1 MSKVHLFIVVL
12 LALLWAEGSYAQ
24 KTYVL
29 TLEQM
34 FALADENSKTM
45 KAEDAAVTE
54 AQQAVKVAKNGYL
67 PDIDISLSASYL
79 GNGYL
84 LDREFRNGQSVPMPH
99 FGNNFAIEAT
109 QLIYAGGAVT
119 NGVAVAKLKE
129 EMASAN
135 REAARS
141 RIRFMLTG
149 FYLDLYKLRNT
160 LKVYDKNIEL
170 TRIVIEDTKARNKAG
185 VALQNDV
192 TRYELQ
198 LKNFELARRRV
209 ENSVEILNYDLV
221 TLLGLPADTQ
231 IEPDTTMLAKTLPM
245 EGVAYWQQMAESN
258 AHAIKQSALAVEIGE
273 RAEMLAR
280 AERRPTVALFAANH
294 FDGPITIEVP
304 AINKN
309 FNYWHVGVGV
319 SFPIHSLYKANRSIR
334 QAQYSTMLSR
344 RRQNEVVEQ
353 TSLTIQS
360 DYVRYM
366 EAYDEV
372 ATLEKS
378 VQLANENYQV
388 IENRYRNDIALVT
401 DMLDASTQLLDA
413 ELKLVNARIN
423 VIFNYYKLKNS
434 SGNL

>member
-1 MSKVHLFIVVL
+1 MSKVRLLIMVL
-12 LALLWAEGSYAQ
+12 CASLWVEGSYAQ
-24 KTYVL
+24 NSYVL

-34 FALADENSKTM
+34 FALADENSKTI
-45 KAEDAAVTE
+45 KAEDAAVIE
-54 AQQAVKVAKNGYL
+54 AQQGVKVAKNGYL
-67 PDIDISLSASYL
+67 PDIDLSLSASYL

-84 LDREFRNGQSVPMPH
+84 LDREFKNGQSVPMPH

-119 NGVAVAKLKE
+119 NGVAMAKLKE
-129 EMASAN
+129 EMAGVN

-149 FYLDLYKLRNT
+149 FYLDLYKLHNA
-160 LKVYDKNIEL
+160 LKVYDKSIEL

-221 TLLGLPADTQ
+221 TMLGLPADTQ
-231 IEPDTTMLAKTLPM
+231 IAPDTTMLAKTLPM
-245 EGVAYWQQMAESN
+245 EGIAYWQQMAESN
-258 AHAIKQSALAVEIGE
+258 AHAVKQSALAVEIGE

-304 AINKN
+304 TINKN
-309 FNYWHVGVGV
+309 FNYWYIGVGV
-319 SFPIHSLYKANRSIR
+319 SFPIHSLYKANKSIR

-344 RRQNEVVEQ
+344 RRQDEVAEQ

-388 IENRYRNDIALVT
+388 IEKRYRNDIALVT

-423 VIFNYYKLKNS
+423 VIFNYYKLKNT

>member
-1 MSKVHLFIVVL
+1 MSKVRLLIMVL
-12 LALLWAEGSYAQ
+12 CASLWAMGSYAQ

-34 FALADENSKTM
+34 FALADENSKTI
-45 KAEDAAVTE
+45 KAEDAAVIE
-54 AQQAVKVAKNGYL
+54 AQQGVKVAKNGYL
-67 PDIDISLSASYL
+67 PDIDLSLSASYL

-84 LDREFRNGQSVPMPH
+84 LDREFKNGQSVPMPH

-119 NGVAVAKLKE
+119 NGVAMAKLKE
-129 EMASAN
+129 EMAGVN

-149 FYLDLYKLRNT
+149 FYLDLYKLHNA
-160 LKVYDKNIEL
+160 LKVYDKSIEL

-221 TLLGLPADTQ
+221 TMLGLPADTQ
-231 IEPDTTMLAKTLPM
+231 IEPDTTMLAKILPM

-258 AHAIKQSALAVEIGE
+258 AHTVKQSALAVEIGE

-304 AINKN
+304 VINKN
-309 FNYWHVGVGV
+309 FNYWYIGVGV
-319 SFPIHSLYKANRSIR
+319 SFPIHSLYKANKSIR

-344 RRQNEVVEQ
+344 RRQDEVVEQ

-423 VIFNYYKLKNS
+423 VIFNYYKLKNT

>member
-1 MSKVHLFIVVL
+1 MSKVRLLIMVL
-12 LALLWAEGSYAQ
+12 CTSLWAEGSYAQ

-34 FALADENSKTM
+34 FALADENSKTI
-45 KAEDAAVTE
+45 KAEDAAVIE
-54 AQQAVKVAKNGYL
+54 AQQGVKVAKNGYL
-67 PDIDISLSASYL
+67 PDIDLSLSASYL

-84 LDREFRNGQSVPMPH
+84 LDREFKNGQSVPMPH

-119 NGVAVAKLKE
+119 NGVAMAKLKE
-129 EMASAN
+129 EMAGVN

-149 FYLDLYKLRNT
+149 FYLDLYKLHNA
-160 LKVYDKNIEL
+160 LKVYDKSIEL

-221 TLLGLPADTQ
+221 TMLGLPADTQ

-258 AHAIKQSALAVEIGE
+258 AHAVKQSALAVEIGE
-273 RAEMLAR
+273 RAEMLAH

-304 AINKN
+304 TINKN
-309 FNYWHVGVGV
+309 FNYWYIGVGV
-319 SFPIHSLYKANRSIR
+319 SFPIHSLYKANKSIK
-334 QAQYSTMLSR
+334 QAQYSKMMHR
-344 RRQNEVVEQ
+344 RRQDEVVEQ

-423 VIFNYYKLKNS
+423 VIFNYYKLKNT

>member
-1 MSKVHLFIVVL
+1 MSKVRLLIMVL
-12 LALLWAEGSYAQ
+12 CASLWVEGSYAQ
-24 KTYVL
+24 NSYVL

-34 FALADENSKTM
+34 FALADENSKTI
-45 KAEDAAVTE
+45 KAEDAAVIE
-54 AQQAVKVAKNGYL
+54 AQQGVKVAKNGYL
-67 PDIDISLSASYL
+67 PDIDLSLSASYL

-84 LDREFRNGQSVPMPH
+84 LDREFKNGQSVPMPH

-119 NGVAVAKLKE
+119 NGVAMAKLKE
-129 EMASAN
+129 EMAGVN

-149 FYLDLYKLRNT
+149 FYLDLYKLHNA
-160 LKVYDKNIEL
+160 LKVYDKSIEL

-221 TLLGLPADTQ
+221 TMLGLPADTQ

-258 AHAIKQSALAVEIGE
+258 AHAVKQSALAVEMGE
-273 RAEMLAR
+273 RGEKLAR
-280 AERRPTVALFAANH
+280 SERLPKIALVAANH

-304 AINKN
+304 TINKN
-309 FNYWHVGVGV
+309 FNYWYIGVGV
-319 SFPIHSLYKANRSIR
+319 SFPIHSLYKVNKSIR

-344 RRQNEVVEQ
+344 RRQDEVVEQ

-423 VIFNYYKLKNS
+423 VIFNYYKLRNT

>member
-1 MSKVHLFIVVL
+1 MSKVRLLIMVL
-12 LALLWAEGSYAQ
+12 CTSLWAEGSYAQ

-34 FALADENSKTM
+34 FALADENSKTI
-45 KAEDAAVTE
+45 KAEDAAVIE
-54 AQQAVKVAKNGYL
+54 AQQGVKVAKNGYL
-67 PDIDISLSASYL
+67 PDIDLSLSASYL

-84 LDREFRNGQSVPMPH
+84 LDREFKNGQSVPMPH

-119 NGVAVAKLKE
+119 NGVAMAKLKE
-129 EMASAN
+129 EMAGVN

-149 FYLDLYKLRNT
+149 FYLDLYKLHNA
-160 LKVYDKNIEL
+160 LKVYDKSIEL

-221 TLLGLPADTQ
+221 TILGLPADTQ

-245 EGVAYWQQMAESN
+245 EGIAYWQQMAESN
-258 AHAIKQSALAVEIGE
+258 AHAVKQSALAVEIGE

-304 AINKN
+304 TINKN
-309 FNYWHVGVGV
+309 FNYWYIGVGV
-319 SFPIHSLYKANRSIR
+319 SFPIHSLYKANKSIR

-344 RRQNEVVEQ
+344 RRQDEVVEQ

-423 VIFNYYKLKNS
+423 VIFNYYKLKNT

>member
-1 MSKVHLFIVVL
+1 MSKVRLLIMVL
-12 LALLWAEGSYAQ
+12 CASLWVEGSYAQ
-24 KTYVL
+24 NTYVL

-34 FALADENSKTM
+34 FALADENSKTI
-45 KAEDAAVTE
+45 KAEDAAVIE
-54 AQQAVKVAKNGYL
+54 AQQGVKVAKNGYL
-67 PDIDISLSASYL
+67 PDIDLSLSASYL

-84 LDREFRNGQSVPMPH
+84 LDREFKNGQSVPMPH

-119 NGVAVAKLKE
+119 NGVAMAKLKE
-129 EMASAN
+129 EMAGVN

-149 FYLDLYKLRNT
+149 FYLDLYKLHNA

-245 EGVAYWQQMAESN
+245 EGVAYWQDLAERD
-258 AHAIKQSALAVEIGE
+258 AHAVKQSALAVKMGE

-280 AERRPTVALFAANH
+280 SERLPKIALIAANH

-304 AINKN
+304 VIDKN
-309 FNYWHVGVGV
+309 FNYWYIGVGV
-319 SFPIHSLYKANRSIR
+319 SFPIHSLYKANKSIR
-334 QAQYSTMLSR
+334 RAQYSTMLSR
-344 RRQNEVVEQ
+344 RRQDEVVEQ

-401 DMLDASTQLLDA
+401 DMLDASNQLLDA

-423 VIFNYYKLKNS
+423 VIFNYYKLRNT

>member
-1 MSKVHLFIVVL
+1 MSKVRLLIMVL
-12 LALLWAEGSYAQ
+12 CTSLWAEGSYAQ

-34 FALADENSKTM
+34 FALADENSKTI
-45 KAEDAAVTE
+45 KAEDAAVIE
-54 AQQAVKVAKNGYL
+54 AQQGVKVAKNGYL
-67 PDIDISLSASYL
+67 PDIDLSLSASYL

-84 LDREFRNGQSVPMPH
+84 LDREFKNGQSVPMPH

-119 NGVAVAKLKE
+119 NGVAMAKLKE
-129 EMASAN
+129 EMAGVN

-149 FYLDLYKLRNT
+149 FYLDLYKLHNA
-160 LKVYDKNIEL
+160 LKVYDKSIEL
-170 TRIVIEDTKARNKAG
+170 TRIVIEETKARNKAG

-209 ENSVEILNYDLV
+209 QNSVEILNYDLV

-258 AHAIKQSALAVEIGE
+258 AHAVKQSALAVEIGE

-304 AINKN
+304 TINKN
-309 FNYWHVGVGV
+309 FNYWYIGVGV
-319 SFPIHSLYKANRSIR
+319 SFPIHSLYKANKSIR
-334 QAQYSTMLSR
+334 QAQYSTILSR
-344 RRQNEVVEQ
+344 RRQDEVVEQ
-353 TSLTIQS
+353 ASLTIQS

-423 VIFNYYKLKNS
+423 VIFNYYKLKNT

>member
-1 MSKVHLFIVVL
+1 MSKVRLLIMVL
-12 LALLWAEGSYAQ
+12 CASLWVEGSYAQ
-24 KTYVL
+24 NSYVL

-34 FALADENSKTM
+34 FALADENSKTI
-45 KAEDAAVTE
+45 KAEDAAVIE
-54 AQQAVKVAKNGYL
+54 AQQGVKVAKNGYL
-67 PDIDISLSASYL
+67 PDIDLSLSASYL

-84 LDREFRNGQSVPMPH
+84 LDRDFKNGQSVPMPH

-109 QLIYAGGAVT
+109 QFIYAGGAVT
-119 NGVAVAKLKE
+119 NGVAMAKLKE
-129 EMASAN
+129 EMAGVN

-149 FYLDLYKLRNT
+149 FYLDLYKLHNA
-160 LKVYDKNIEL
+160 LKVYDKSIEL

-221 TLLGLPADTQ
+221 TMLGLPADTQ

-245 EGVAYWQQMAESN
+245 EGIAYWQQMAESN
-258 AHAIKQSALAVEIGE
+258 AHAVKQSALAVEMGE

-280 AERRPTVALFAANH
+280 AERRPTVALFATNH

-304 AINKN
+304 TINKN
-309 FNYWHVGVGV
+309 FNYWYIGVGV
-319 SFPIHSLYKANRSIR
+319 SFPIHSLYKANKSIR

-344 RRQNEVVEQ
+344 RRQEEVVEQ

-423 VIFNYYKLKNS
+423 VIFNYYKLKNT

>member
-1 MSKVHLFIVVL
+1 MSKVRLLIMVL
-12 LALLWAEGSYAQ
+12 CASLWVEGSYAQ
-24 KTYVL
+24 NSYVL

-34 FALADENSKTM
+34 FALADENSKTI
-45 KAEDAAVTE
+45 KAEDAAVIE
-54 AQQAVKVAKNGYL
+54 AQQGVKVAKNGYL
-67 PDIDISLSASYL
+67 PDIDLSLSASYL

-84 LDREFRNGQSVPMPH
+84 LNREFKNGQSVPMPH

-119 NGVAVAKLKE
+119 NGVAMAKLKE
-129 EMASAN
+129 EMAGVN

-149 FYLDLYKLRNT
+149 FYLDLYKLHNA
-160 LKVYDKNIEL
+160 LKVYDKSIEL

-221 TLLGLPADTQ
+221 TMLGLPADTQ

-258 AHAIKQSALAVEIGE
+258 AHAVKQSALAVEMGE
-273 RAEMLAR
+273 RGEKLAR
-280 AERRPTVALFAANH
+280 SERLPKIALVAANH

-304 AINKN
+304 TINKN
-309 FNYWHVGVGV
+309 FNYWYIGVGV
-319 SFPIHSLYKANRSIR
+319 SFPIHSLYKVNKSIR

-344 RRQNEVVEQ
+344 RRQDEVVEQ

-423 VIFNYYKLKNS
+423 VIFNYYKLKNT

>member
-45 KAEDAAVTE
+45 KTEDAAVTE

-84 LDREFRNGQSVPMPH
+84 LDREFKNGQSVPMPH

-149 FYLDLYKLRNT
+149 FYLDLYKLRNA
-160 LKVYDKNIEL
+160 LKVYDKSIEL

-221 TLLGLPADTQ
+221 TMLGLPADTQ
-231 IEPDTTMLAKTLPM
+231 IEPDTTMLAKILPM

-258 AHAIKQSALAVEIGE
+258 AHAVKQSALAVKMGE
-273 RAEMLAR
+273 RGEKLAR
-280 AERRPTVALFAANH
+280 SERLPKIALVAANH

-304 AINKN
+304 VINKN
-309 FNYWHVGVGV
+309 FNYWYIGVGV
-319 SFPIHSLYKANRSIR
+319 SFPIHSLYKANKSIR

-344 RRQNEVVEQ
+344 RRQDEVVEQ

-423 VIFNYYKLKNS
+423 VIFNYYKLKNT

>member
-1 MSKVHLFIVVL
+1 MSKVRLLIVVL
-12 LALLWAEGSYAQ
+12 CASLWAEGSYAQ
-24 KTYVL
+24 NSYVL

-34 FALADENSKTM
+34 FALADENSKAL
-45 KAEDAAVTE
+45 KIEDAAVIE
-54 AQQAVKVAKNGYL
+54 AQQGVKVAKNGYL
-67 PDIDISLSASYL
+67 PDIDLSLSASYL
-79 GNGYL
+79 GNGAL
-84 LDREFRNGQSVPMPH
+84 MDRDFSNGQNIKMPH

-119 NGVAVAKLKE
+119 NGVAMAKLKE
-129 EMASAN
+129 EMAGVN

-149 FYLDLYKLRNT
+149 FYLDLYKLHNV

-198 LKNFELARRRV
+198 LKNLELARRRV

-221 TLLGLPADTQ
+221 TILGLPADTQ
-231 IEPDTTMLAKTLPM
+231 IEPDTTMLVKALPM

-258 AHAIKQSALAVEIGE
+258 AHAVKQSVLAVEIGE

-304 AINKN
+304 TINKN
-309 FNYWHVGVGV
+309 FNYWYVGVGV
-319 SFPIHSLYKANRSIR
+319 SFPIHSLYKANKSIR

-344 RRQNEVVEQ
+344 RRLDEVVEQ

-423 VIFNYYKLKNS
+423 VIFNYYKLKNT

>member
-1 MSKVHLFIVVL
+1 MSKVRLLIMVL
-12 LALLWAEGSYAQ
+12 CTSLWAEGSYAQ
-24 KTYVL
+24 NSYVL

-34 FALADENSKTM
+34 FALADENSKTI
-45 KAEDAAVTE
+45 KAEDAAVIE
-54 AQQAVKVAKNGYL
+54 AQQGGKVAKNGYL
-67 PDIDISLSASYL
+67 PDIDLSLSASYL
-79 GNGYL
+79 SNGYL
-84 LDREFRNGQSVPMPH
+84 LDREFKNGQSVPMPH

-119 NGVAVAKLKE
+119 NGVAMAKLKE
-129 EMASAN
+129 EMASVN

-149 FYLDLYKLRNT
+149 FYLDLYKLHNA
-160 LKVYDKNIEL
+160 LKVYDKSIEL
-170 TRIVIEDTKARNKAG
+170 THIVIEDTKARNKAG

-221 TLLGLPADTQ
+221 TMLGLPADTQ

-245 EGVAYWQQMAESN
+245 EGIAYWQQMAESN
-258 AHAIKQSALAVEIGE
+258 AHAVKQSALAVEIGE

-304 AINKN
+304 TINKN
-309 FNYWHVGVGV
+309 FNYWYIGVGV
-319 SFPIHSLYKANRSIR
+319 SFPIHSLYKANKSIR

-344 RRQNEVVEQ
+344 RRQDEVVEQ

-423 VIFNYYKLKNS
+423 VIFNYYKLKNT

>member
-1 MSKVHLFIVVL
+1 MRKVRLLIMVL
-12 LALLWAEGSYAQ
+12 YASLWAEGSDAQ
-24 KTYVL
+24 NSYVL

-34 FALADENSKTM
+34 FALADENSKAL
-45 KAEDAAVTE
+45 KIQDAAVAE
-54 AQQAVKVAKNGYL
+54 AQQGVKVAKNGYL
-67 PDIDISLSASYL
+67 PDIDLSLSASYL

-84 LDREFRNGQSVPMPH
+84 LDREFKNGQNVPMPH
-99 FGNNFAIEAT
+99 FGNNFAIETT

-119 NGVAVAKLKE
+119 NGVAMAKLKE
-129 EMASAN
+129 EMAGVN

-149 FYLDLYKLRNT
+149 FYLDLYKLHNA

-170 TRIVIEDTKARNKAG
+170 TRLVIEDTKARNKAG

-258 AHAIKQSALAVEIGE
+258 AHAVKQSALAVEMGE

-280 AERRPTVALFAANH
+280 AERRPTVAIFAANH

-304 AINKN
+304 VIDKN
-309 FNYWHVGVGV
+309 FNYWYIGVGV
-319 SFPIHSLYKANRSIR
+319 SFPIHSLYKANKSIR

-344 RRQNEVVEQ
+344 RRQDEVVEQ

-423 VIFNYYKLKNS
+423 VIFNYYKLKNT